1 MVPRF
6 LHWITESKDYASL
19 LNYPAAQK
27 QYFQKPN
34 ISLQGEKHGHVDCLF
49 LFAQDHNPKS
59 KEAKMNHQ
67 KEEFSHPL
75 GNCGYH
81 PLDKAVTP

>member
-1 MVPRF
+1 MQGF
-6 LHWITESKDYASL
+6 LIILPLRS
-19 LNYPAAQK
+19 
-27 QYFQKPN
+27 N
-34 ISLQGEKHGHVDCLF
+34 ISKSQISLCKEKKHGHVDCLF

-59 KEAKMNHQ
+59 KEAKMNHK

-81 PLDKAVTP
+81 PLDKAVTPC